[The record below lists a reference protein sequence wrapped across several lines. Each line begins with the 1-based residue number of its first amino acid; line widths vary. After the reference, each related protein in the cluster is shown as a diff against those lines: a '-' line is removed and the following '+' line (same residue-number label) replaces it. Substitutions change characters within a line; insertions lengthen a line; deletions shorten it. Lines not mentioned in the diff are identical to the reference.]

1 MIIHNLNNLKTN
13 EKVKVVALLM
23 SSQFILRDD
32 INDREA
38 KQYTTVHNPSG
49 KDPEDGQGASDK
61 RQAGNILR
69 FEETLTY
76 MINIPKR
83 VRQDR
88 KDVYL
93 VFRVLETGGEIGAG
107 NNVSVSAQPG
117 GKYQVKGW
125 FCHKLN
131 EPNGKV
137 QVGTFEESLFAAPE
151 RPPPIDP
158 KDFITLS
165 SSIEYSIE
173 ELSGTGFRRKLDG

>member
-49 KDPEDGQGASDK
+49 KDPEDGQGVSDK
-61 RQAGNILR
+61 RHAGNILR

-125 FCHKLN
+125 F
-131 EPNGKV
+131 
-137 QVGTFEESLFAAPE
+137 
-151 RPPPIDP
+151 
-158 KDFITLS
+158 S
-165 SSIEYSIE
+165 SSLEKSWQSCRYKDKI
-173 ELSGTGFRRKLDG
+173 F